1 MPGTNKESIWGNR
14 ITKIGFTII
23 IFIIIINI
31 IFQIMKY
38 FDIDISSVIV
48 YICFAIFMTICYFVL
63 PKDIPMGL
71 VLPKNTLVESGEELV
86 ASAPEFLIQTDK
98 SPGPP

>member
-1 MPGTNKESIWGNR
+1 MPGTNKESMWGNR

-23 IFIIIINI
+23 IFTIIINI

-38 FDIDISSVIV
+38 FDIDISSIIV
-48 YICFAIFMTICYFVL
+48 YISFAIFMTVCYFVL

-71 VLPKNTLVESGEELV
+71 VLPKNTPIQTDPGFLDVV
-86 ASAPEFLIQTDK
+86 ASAPSKEL
-98 SPGPP
+98 S

>member
-38 FDIDISSVIV
+38 FEIDISSIIV
-48 YICFAIFMTICYFVL
+48 YISFAIFMALCYFIL

-71 VLPKNTLVESGEELV
+71 VLPKNTT
-86 ASAPEFLIQTDK
+86 ASAPEFLIQTDE
-98 SPGPP
+98 SPGPPS

>member
-23 IFIIIINI
+23 IFIIVINI

-38 FDIDISSVIV
+38 FDIDISSIIV
-48 YICFAIFMTICYFVL
+48 YITFAIFMAICYFVL

-71 VLPKNTLVESGEELV
+71 VLPKTPIP
-86 ASAPEFLIQTDK
+86 SAPEFTDL
-98 SPGPP
+98 

>member
-23 IFIIIINI
+23 IFIIVINI

-38 FDIDISSVIV
+38 FDIDISSIIV
-48 YICFAIFMTICYFVL
+48 YISFAIFMTICYFVL

-71 VLPKNTLVESGEELV
+71 VLPKTPIP
-86 ASAPEFLIQTDK
+86 SAPEFTDL
-98 SPGPP
+98 

>member
-1 MPGTNKESIWGNR
+1 MPGTNKESMWGNR

-38 FDIDISSVIV
+38 FDIDISSIIV
-48 YICFAIFMTICYFVL
+48 YISFSIFMAVCYFVL

-71 VLPKNTLVESGEELV
+71 VLPKTPIP
-86 ASAPEFLIQTDK
+86 SAPVFTEL
-98 SPGPP
+98 

>member
-71 VLPKNTLVESGEELV
+71 VLPKNTLV
-86 ASAPEFLIQTDK
+86 ASAPQFI
-98 SPGPP
+98 SP

>member
-23 IFIIIINI
+23 IFIIVINI

-38 FDIDISSVIV
+38 FDIDISSIIV
-48 YICFAIFMTICYFVL
+48 YISFAIFMTICYFVL

-71 VLPKNTLVESGEELV
+71 VLPKTPIP
-86 ASAPEFLIQTDK
+86 SAPEFTEL
-98 SPGPP
+98 

>member
-23 IFIIIINI
+23 IFVIVINI
-31 IFQIMKY
+31 IFQIMSY
-38 FDIDISSVIV
+38 FDIDISSIIV
-48 YICFAIFMTICYFVL
+48 YISFAIFMAICYFVL

-71 VLPKNTLVESGEELV
+71 VLPKNTPTP
-86 ASAPEFLIQTDK
+86 SAPVFIN
-98 SPGPP
+98 SINM

>member
-23 IFIIIINI
+23 IFIIIINM

-38 FDIDISSVIV
+38 FDIDISSIIV
-48 YICFAIFMTICYFVL
+48 YISFAIFMTICYFVL

-71 VLPKNTLVESGEELV
+71 VLPKTPIP
-86 ASAPEFLIQTDK
+86 SAPEFTEL
-98 SPGPP
+98 

>member
-1 MPGTNKESIWGNR
+1 MPGTNKESMWGNR

-38 FDIDISSVIV
+38 FDIDISSIIV
-48 YICFAIFMTICYFVL
+48 YISFSIFMAVCYFVL

-71 VLPKNTLVESGEELV
+71 VLPKTSIPSGPVSTEL
-86 ASAPEFLIQTDK
+86 
-98 SPGPP
+98 

>member
-14 ITKIGFTII
+14 ITRIGFTII
-23 IFIIIINI
+23 IFIIIINM

-38 FDIDISSVIV
+38 FDIDISSIIV
-48 YICFAIFMTICYFVL
+48 YISFAIFMTICYFVL

-71 VLPKNTLVESGEELV
+71 VLPKTPIP
-86 ASAPEFLIQTDK
+86 SAPEFTEL
-98 SPGPP
+98 

>member
-23 IFIIIINI
+23 IFIIVINI

-38 FDIDISSVIV
+38 FDIDISSIIV
-48 YICFAIFMTICYFVL
+48 YITFAIFMAICYFVL

-71 VLPKNTLVESGEELV
+71 VLPKTPIP
-86 ASAPEFLIQTDK
+86 SAQEFTDL
-98 SPGPP
+98 

>member
-23 IFIIIINI
+23 IFIIVINI

-38 FDIDISSVIV
+38 FDIDISSIIV
-48 YICFAIFMTICYFVL
+48 YISFAIFMAVCYFVL

-71 VLPKNTLVESGEELV
+71 VLPKTPTP
-86 ASAPEFLIQTDK
+86 SAPEFTEFTEL
-98 SPGPP
+98 

>member
-23 IFIIIINI
+23 IFIIVINI

-38 FDIDISSVIV
+38 FDIDISSIIV
-48 YICFAIFMTICYFVL
+48 YITFAIFMAICYFVL
-63 PKDIPMGL
+63 PKDIPMSL
-71 VLPKNTLVESGEELV
+71 VLPKTPIP
-86 ASAPEFLIQTDK
+86 SAPEFTDL
-98 SPGPP
+98 

>member
-23 IFIIIINI
+23 IFIIVINI

-38 FDIDISSVIV
+38 FDIDISSIIV
-48 YICFAIFMTICYFVL
+48 YISFAIFMAICYFVL

-71 VLPKNTLVESGEELV
+71 VLPKTPIP
-86 ASAPEFLIQTDK
+86 SAPEFTDL
-98 SPGPP
+98 

>member
-23 IFIIIINI
+23 IFIIVINI

-38 FDIDISSVIV
+38 FDIDISSIIV
-48 YICFAIFMTICYFVL
+48 YITFAIFMAICYFVL

-71 VLPKNTLVESGEELV
+71 ALPKTPIP
-86 ASAPEFLIQTDK
+86 SAPEFTDL
-98 SPGPP
+98 

>member
-23 IFIIIINI
+23 IFIIIVNI
-31 IFQIMKY
+31 IFQIMNY
-38 FDIDISSVIV
+38 FDIDISSIIV
-48 YICFAIFMTICYFVL
+48 YICFAIFMAVCYFVL

-86 ASAPEFLIQTDK
+86 ASAPQFI